1 MTDEP
6 RPDLDRR
13 LREAFAPDP
22 AAVTRV
28 SAGVDARSRRGS
40 SGPRAASLARVASL
54 CVTGGAVLAV
64 ILPLRVGSRVTPPV
78 AQPEPA
84 TVSLSGSFAD
94 GLLAVSL
101 PDGSVAISGGE
112 ARRGRP
118 DDGYGIVLVEG
129 ELR

>member
-6 RPDLDRR
+6 RRDIDRR

-28 SAGVDARSRRGS
+28 SAGVHARSHRGS

-64 ILPLRVGSRVTPPV
+64 LGLLLQRWAPPPAV
-78 AQPEPA
+78 EPEPA
-84 TVSLSGSFAD
+84 TVSLSGSFTD
-94 GLLAVSL
+94 GLLVVSL
-101 PDGSVAISGGE
+101 PDGSVAITGGD
-112 ARRGRP
+112 ARQDRP
-118 DDGYGIVLVEG
+118 QDGFGLVLAEG